1 MRKLQLSEDVFDIEY
16 DIFEK
21 NHYCDYDDSQYYFGE
36 LDNQDGRYYEK
47 MRYNTSMLFDDG
59 EDEYYLEIKK
69 GNALLYLHLHQEL
82 IEIPKY
88 KAAYDMLRNEMVRT
102 TAYWMSHSFI
112 EGEINE
118 EDRKTTHLALDIQ
131 ILMCGREVVETYKKD
146 AQYIVDKIA

>member
-1 MRKLQLSEDVFDIEY
+1 MTTIKISEDVFIIE
-16 DIFEK
+16 
-21 NHYCDYDDSQYYFGE
+21 DDSSVEGCQCDHGETEYFWGDN
-36 LDNQDGRYYEK
+36 DNQDGRYYEK
-47 MRYNTSMLFDDG
+47 MRYNTSMLFDNG
-59 EDEYYLEIKK
+59 EDEYYLETKK
-69 GNALLYLHLHQEL
+69 GNTLLYLHLHQEL
-82 IEIPKY
+82 IEIPKC

-146 AQYIVDKIA
+146 AQYIVDEIA